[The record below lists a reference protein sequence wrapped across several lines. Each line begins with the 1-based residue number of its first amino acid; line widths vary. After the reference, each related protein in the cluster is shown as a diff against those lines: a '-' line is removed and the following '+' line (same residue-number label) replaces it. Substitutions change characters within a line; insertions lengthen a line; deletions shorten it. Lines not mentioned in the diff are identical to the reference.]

1 MLQIQRNKQIER
13 HNYVADSEN
22 KEGDEKMILTK
33 RQQSSTESSSDS
45 MQSREGKRL
54 KLRIK
59 KSDSKETEKTII
71 KKNNREI
78 GQYGRS

>member
-1 MLQIQRNKQIER
+1 MLQIQRIKKETER
-13 HNYVADSEN
+13 
-22 KEGDEKMILTK
+22 MILTK

-45 MQSREGKRL
+45 MQLREGKRL

-71 KKNNREI
+71 KKKKTTTER
-78 GQYGRS
+78 